1 MIKQKVD
8 DIVNLLNLMSLEK
21 LQYAVNLAATKNT
34 AEALRYITFSEIQ
47 IKSIDAAR
55 LLNEEY
61 EPILVRME
69 YLDANR
75 HYAEAV
81 MLGLLFLKDYNSDST
96 LYGEDINITK
106 RPVTKILYFLCEALL
121 KKQNYHICYQYN
133 RLLAK
138 LAVVYPDYFDEFLND
153 SISDMFNK
161 LNNKIN

>member
-8 DIVNLLNLMSLEK
+8 DIVNLLDAMSLEK
-21 LQYAVNLAATKNT
+21 LQLAVNLAATKKT
-34 AEALRYITFSEIQ
+34 AEAFRYIIFSEIQ
-47 IKSIDAAR
+47 VKSVDAAR

-69 YLDANR
+69 DLCANR
-75 HYAEAV
+75 HYKEAV

-96 LYGEDINITK
+96 LYGEDIVITK

-121 KKQNYHICYQYN
+121 EEQQYHICYQYTK
-133 RLLAK
+133 LLAK
-138 LAVVYPDYFDEFLND
+138 IAAVYPDYFDEYLNER
-153 SISDMFNK
+153 ISEMFSE